1 MSIDIEWIRSC
12 GCSVAQSC
20 PTLCD
25 PMNCS
30 MLGFPVLAHLP
41 ELVRWVSDA
50 IQPTHPLSPPSP
62 LALNPSQPSGSLP
75 MSWLFPSGGQTEA
88 SASVLLMNIQGWF
101 SLRLI
106 GFISLQ
112 FKELSSL
119 LQHHNSKAL
128 VLNLLY
134 GPTLTSIYGY
144 WKKHSLAYT
153 NICQQQCLSFFIHCL
168 GLS

>member
-62 LALNPSQPSGSLP
+62 LALNPSQSSGSLP

-101 SLRLI
+101 SLRLT
-106 GFISLQ
+106 GLISLLSKGLSKVFFSTSVQKYQ
-112 FKELSSL
+112 FFGAQPSLWSNSHIHTWLLENNSFDYTGLCQQSDVSSL
-119 LQHHNSKAL
+119 
-128 VLNLLY
+128 
-134 GPTLTSIYGY
+134 
-144 WKKHSLAYT
+144 
-153 NICQQQCLSFFIHCL
+153 
-168 GLS
+168 

>member
-62 LALNPSQPSGSLP
+62 LALNPSQSSGSLP

-101 SLRLI
+101 SLRLNGLI
-106 GFISLQ
+106 FLLSKGLSRVFFSATVLRRSAFFIYCPA
-112 FKELSSL
+112 F
-119 LQHHNSKAL
+119 
-128 VLNLLY
+128 
-134 GPTLTSIYGY
+134 TSVHDY
-144 WKKHSLAYT
+144 WKGRSLDYMDL
-153 NICQQQCLSFFIHCL
+153 CQQSDLFAF
-168 GLS
+168 